1 MAGDVYDIRFRP
13 YVGQIYLFLLKLEEG
28 LREII

>member
-1 MAGDVYDIRFRP
+1 MARVLYDIRFRP
-13 YVGQIYLFLLKLEEG
+13 YAGQIYLFLLKLEEG